1 MTAQAASIKLGAWQQ
16 RGPPGLMPGGQDSS
30 TTAKNKIALACC
42 MLERRGATSAKQEE
56 TMAEEAF
63 SLKDAIALYSGKID
77 LSHKLWAYLQVVAL
91 AVMGFAWSA
100 ERSALVLW
108 ALLVVFVVFAALNGL
123 LLVGTQSEAVEIEA
137 AIKKYRE
144 KYEKKEINSEL

>member
-1 MTAQAASIKLGAWQQ
+1 
-16 RGPPGLMPGGQDSS
+16 
-30 TTAKNKIALACC
+30 
-42 MLERRGATSAKQEE
+42 
-56 TMAEEAF
+56 MAEEAF

-144 KYEKKEINSEL
+144 KYEKKEINSELLPALDTLRPWAPWKVRLAHLGIDVLAIGAIAWQLWARHGHSHRFDSVVYW

>member
-1 MTAQAASIKLGAWQQ
+1 
-16 RGPPGLMPGGQDSS
+16 
-30 TTAKNKIALACC
+30 
-42 MLERRGATSAKQEE
+42 
-56 TMAEEAF
+56 MADEAF

-108 ALLVVFVVFAALNGL
+108 FLLAAFLVFAFLNGL
-123 LLVGTQSEAVEIEA
+123 LLVSTQNEAVEIEA
-137 AIKKYRE
+137 AIKRYRTA
-144 KYEKKEINSEL
+144 YEKKEIKEELWPALKTFDAWSPWWVGGAHVAIDLLTIAAIMWQLWAQLRVHH